1 MDSYTQG
8 LPEWLGMILGVF
20 VMILVIMWILVPIAI
35 SSIQKKTSEIAKTN
49 KEILEAI
56 KLQTAAINRHDL
68 KQAADQRH
76 LNNNLD

>member
-20 VMILVIMWILVPIAI
+20 VMILIIMWILVPIAI
-35 SSIQKKTSEIAKTN
+35 SSIQKKSSEIAKTN

-56 KLQTAAINRHDL
+56 KLQTEAINRHNL
-68 KQAADQRH
+68 TQAADQRH
-76 LNNNLD
+76 LSNKFD